1 MCIFYV
7 FLFCL
12 LLVFGSC
19 TRFDTKT
26 PDASANRKGFETHL
40 GFPPAE
46 EVTEVYF
53 YADEWGG
60 DAKYLLAFKAPSE
73 VVDRIVRE
81 QGLKPAT
88 TCIYAGD
95 QERYPWWDPQVRRLG
110 RCYALEDEQREI
122 LCYLWYEPESR
133 RCQYCLI
140 YY

>member
-60 DAKYLLAFKAPSE
+60 DAKYLLAFKAPPN
-73 VVDRIVRE
+73 VVDAIVKQQELKRE
-81 QGLKPAT
+81 SNQG
-88 TCIYAGD
+88 YD
-95 QERYPWWDPQVRRLG
+95 SDSERFPWWSSEFRRQAEF
-110 RCYALEDEQREI
+110 YQFEDERREI
-122 LCYLWYEPESR
+122 LRQLWHDPATG
-133 RCQYCLI
+133 RCHFRLVYW
-140 YY
+140 